1 MALDTTSHIDKS
13 PEHRLKILVVDDDE
27 MSRRLIRLLLV
38 RDNHDVQVVANGLE
52 ALEAVKEQ
60 YFDVVFMDL
69 QMPFMDGLETS
80 RRIREWENGD
90 LHTYIVALTAS
101 YQPER
106 GTLMFEAGIDNYISK
121 PFEVEHV
128 RQLLG
133 ILARSEQQPTIQN
146 SHLVGV
152 RPGPAPVLDIRIGT
166 QIVGGDK
173 QSYKELLKDF
183 IQGLPNR
190 VELLER
196 LLEEKDFSSLAREAH
211 NLKGVSSSLGAWEIS
226 QFADKLDMQS
236 NEGYTDQNRA
246 LILDLRRAESSLQ
259 RVANDFLEKQDEI
272 VSSA

>member
-52 ALEAVKEQ
+52 ALDAVKEQ

-133 ILARSEQQPTIQN
+133 ILARSEQKPTIQN
-146 SHLVGV
+146 SPMVGV

-166 QIVGGDK
+166 QIVGGD
-173 QSYKELLKDF
+173 QQTYKELLKDF
-183 IQGLPNR
+183 IHGLPNR

-211 NLKGVSSSLGAWEIS
+211 NLKGVSSSLGALEIS

>member
-133 ILARSEQQPTIQN
+133 ILARSEQKPTIQN
-146 SHLVGV
+146 SPMVGV

-166 QIVGGDK
+166 QIVGGD
-173 QSYKELLKDF
+173 QQTYKELLKDF
-183 IQGLPNR
+183 IHGLPNR

-211 NLKGVSSSLGAWEIS
+211 NLKGVSSSLGALEIS

>member
-133 ILARSEQQPTIQN
+133 ILSRSEQQPTIQN
-146 SHLVGV
+146 SPMVGV

-166 QIVGGDK
+166 QIVGGD
-173 QSYKELLKDF
+173 QQTYKELLKDF
-183 IQGLPNR
+183 IHGLPNR

>member
-146 SHLVGV
+146 SLLVGV